1 MMILSDRDI
10 DHIIKSGK
18 AFLVNPYNEEMLQCC
33 SIDLTLGE
41 ELKTIHGKCI
51 DLTQDSYKLK
61 PNEFIL
67 GCTSETIHVPRDL
80 MARVEGRS
88 SIGRLGVMIH
98 VTAGLIDP
106 NFTGQITLEIYNA
119 SDKPFELIH
128 GDSICQIVFETLSS
142 PCMRPYGSAELG
154 SKYQNSKGCVTSRY
168 EPL

>member
-1 MMILSDRDI
+1 MILSDVDI

-18 AFLVNPYNEEMLQCC
+18 AFLVNPYNEENLQSC

-41 ELKTIHGKCI
+41 ELKTINGKSI
-51 DLTQDSYKLK
+51 DLRCSSYKLK
-61 PNEFIL
+61 PKEFIL
-67 GCTSETIHVPRDL
+67 GHTFETIHVPRDL

-88 SIGRLGVMIH
+88 SIGRLGIMIH

-128 GDSICQIVFETLSS
+128 GDSICQIVFETLTS
-142 PCMRPYGSAELG
+142 PCKRPYGSAELG
-154 SKYQNSKGCVTSRY
+154 SKYQNSSGVVNSKY

>member
-1 MMILSDRDI
+1 MILADVDI

-41 ELKTIHGKCI
+41 ELKTINGKCI